1 MNNLTLPDKPHAPP
15 AVGSG
20 GFVSHPSIVTDSLG
34 FRLELSIIVEAMDGR
49 GRHKTY
55 EQDGKVTPEASH
67 KIIINANL
75 RDDELAEVVAHEA
88 YHLFYSVR
96 HLIAVD
102 EETEAVVFGQLVKH
116 IHATARMANNE
127 VGDRRAHAPENTTGA
142 NGGSLH

>member
-1 MNNLTLPDKPHAPP
+1 MNELTPEQMANMNTTGPQQTPLT
-15 AVGSG
+15 VGSG

-55 EQDGKVTPEASH
+55 EQEGKVTPEASY

-116 IHATARMANNE
+116 IHATARMANAE
-127 VGDRRAHAPENTTGA
+127 QLT
-142 NGGSLH
+142 L

>member
-1 MNNLTLPDKPHAPP
+1 MQPPTDQLTSARDVTDSRETP
-15 AVGSG
+15 AG
-20 GFVSHPSIVTDSLG
+20 GLHQRIVSHPSIVTDSLG
-34 FRLELSIIVEAMDGR
+34 FRLELSIIVEAMDER

-116 IHATARMANNE
+116 IHATARMAN
-127 VGDRRAHAPENTTGA
+127 A
-142 NGGSLH
+142 SS